1 MLKDHKRDFRTS
13 TPCRLLTP
21 FESKLGKI
29 SKLIL
34 ERANKYLVDLF
45 SLNQWKNSNMVINWF
60 RSIKKKKSQCAFI
73 QLDIMEFYPSV
84 METILDNALSF
95 AKQYVEISDKD
106 LQVIKH
112 CIKLLLYHENEAWK
126 KKNSHNCFDVMMG
139 SYNGAEVCELAGS
152 LILSTLASS
161 IPKRNSSLNR
171 DDGLI
176 LMRNE
181 SGNGQNQKKG

>member
-60 RSIKKKKSQCAFI
+60 RSIKKKKIA
-73 QLDIMEFYPSV
+73 M
-84 METILDNALSF
+84 
-95 AKQYVEISDKD
+95 
-106 LQVIKH
+106 
-112 CIKLLLYHENEAWK
+112 CIHSTGYY
-126 KKNSHNCFDVMMG
+126 G
-139 SYNGAEVCELAGS
+139 
-152 LILSTLASS
+152 ILSLS
-161 IPKRNSSLNR
+161 N
-171 DDGLI
+171 
-176 LMRNE
+176 
-181 SGNGQNQKKG
+181 GNDTR